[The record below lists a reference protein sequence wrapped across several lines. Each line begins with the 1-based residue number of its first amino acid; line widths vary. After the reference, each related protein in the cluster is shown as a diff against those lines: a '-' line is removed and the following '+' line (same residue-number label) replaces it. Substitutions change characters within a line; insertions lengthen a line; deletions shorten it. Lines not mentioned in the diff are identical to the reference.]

1 VVDYIKLFDK
11 IIEFIN
17 WDTLKYSVFK
27 LNTDNKVSKFFTK
40 EHLKS
45 MIYYHILQKD
55 YLRDL
60 SSGICMS
67 KKLKTII
74 VSVSLGTLS
83 HHNNRRNFEVFLPIL
98 TELINKAVNIGSV
111 NESLKRFGPVKLID
125 STTISMSLNLYHWA
139 LFRSTKAGVKIHTR
153 FDLNKGLPDA
163 FVVTNA
169 VEHDKTTMDSLM
181 DTKHCIYVFD
191 KAYSDYKKFDQY
203 TKDEKYFVTRLKDNA
218 VVTEVKDLRIS
229 RSDNRL
235 LDLGTQ
241 ILCDKVVKLGSL
253 YTYQTKET
261 YRLIKI
267 LDKTGKELTFITNI
281 DELFSEEIAWLYK
294 KRWEI
299 EIFFKWI
306 KQNLKFKTFIGRSL
320 NAIMIQIITGI
331 MTFAIFKI
339 IEKSVET
346 KTSLINIKRA
356 IENNFFE
363 IYEASKFKWS
373 DIFNSS

>member
-1 VVDYIKLFDK
+1 
-11 IIEFIN
+11 
-17 WDTLKYSVFK
+17 
-27 LNTDNKVSKFFTK
+27 
-40 EHLKS
+40 
-45 MIYYHILQKD
+45 
-55 YLRDL
+55 
-60 SSGICMS
+60 
-67 KKLKTII
+67 
-74 VSVSLGTLS
+74 
-83 HHNNRRNFEVFLPIL
+83 
-98 TELINKAVNIGSV
+98 
-111 NESLKRFGPVKLID
+111 
-125 STTISMSLNLYHWA
+125 MSLNLYQWA

-153 FDLNKGLPDA
+153 FDLNKGIPDA

-169 VEHDKTTMDSLM
+169 ASHDKTVMDSLV

-191 KAYSDYKKFDQY
+191 KAYNDYVKFDQY

-218 VVTEVKDLRIS
+218 VVTEIKDLRIS

-241 ILCDKVVKLGSL
+241 ILCDKVVKLGSV

-267 LDKTGKELTFITNI
+267 LDKTGKVLTFITNI

-306 KQNLKFKTFIGRSL
+306 KQNLKFKTFIGHSL

-331 MTFAIFKI
+331 MTFSIFKI
-339 IEKSVET
+339 IETSIQI
-346 KTSLINIKRA
+346 KTSLIDIKRA
-356 IENNFFE
+356 IENNLFE
-363 IYEASKFKWS
+363 IYEAHEFKWL

>member
-235 LDLGTQ
+235 LDL
-241 ILCDKVVKLGSL
+241 
-253 YTYQTKET
+253 
-261 YRLIKI
+261 
-267 LDKTGKELTFITNI
+267 
-281 DELFSEEIAWLYK
+281 
-294 KRWEI
+294 
-299 EIFFKWI
+299 
-306 KQNLKFKTFIGRSL
+306 
-320 NAIMIQIITGI
+320 
-331 MTFAIFKI
+331 
-339 IEKSVET
+339 
-346 KTSLINIKRA
+346 
-356 IENNFFE
+356 
-363 IYEASKFKWS
+363 
-373 DIFNSS
+373 

>member
-1 VVDYIKLFDK
+1 
-11 IIEFIN
+11 
-17 WDTLKYSVFK
+17 
-27 LNTDNKVSKFFTK
+27 
-40 EHLKS
+40 

-55 YLRDL
+55 NLRDL